1 MNGIDI
7 DAEELIQA
15 FESNHGEIQYV
26 LDRQTGEVIPM
37 PTDGSD
43 FPIEDELRELIEA
56 NFGTRFIRIEPVTS
70 SEGWNVMSSFVEQL
84 PNGETASRLARVIEG
99 KSPFRRF
106 KDELLNYPKLREDWF
121 RFHEEAFV
129 KIAREWLESHEIE
142 AALKR
147 RRQP

>member
-84 PNGETASRLARVIEG
+84 PNSETASRLARVIEG

-129 KIAREWLESHEIE
+129 KIAQEWLESHEIE